1 MQFSAAARRRDSCA
15 GSYARSVILRFG
27 PEARPRRKAFIVV
40 RSPIL
45 RAFAERE
52 ALDEIEQT
60 LSGLWVQHPW
70 VPGEIRTG
78 LGIAV
83 SEIAANI
90 IEHATKGLERPVQ
103 LQMWAQVRDHDVII
117 EFTDDGIPTLV
128 DLADLETPHELA
140 EGGRGLLL
148 AQAVLDQLT
157 YQRTDGV
164 NHWTLVSRPF

>member
-1 MQFSAAARRRDSCA
+1 M
-15 GSYARSVILRFG
+15 
-27 PEARPRRKAFIVV
+27 

-52 ALDEIEQT
+52 VLDEIEHAVAA
-60 LSGLWVQHPW
+60 LWEQYPR
-70 VPGEIRTG
+70 VPRDVRIG

-83 SEIAANI
+83 AEIAANI
-90 IEHATKGLERPVQ
+90 IEHATKGLDRPVQ
-103 LQMWAQVRDHDVII
+103 LEMGAHVRDHDVLID
-117 EFTDDGIPTLV
+117 FTDDGIPTLV
-128 DLADLETPHELA
+128 DLTTLETPHELD

-157 YQRTDGV
+157 YQRAEGV